1 MRDINSS
8 GPCMCGAT
16 DCPSCGPAQ
25 GYTLR
30 DEETFDEELA
40 ALVRQKSQNL
50 AAITAAQGEFTD
62 EDFAH
67 IDALIFQAFDSERVV
82 GGIPPEAMQ
91 AIGQYILEAVTRIF
105 TEQAQKEL
113 P

>member
-1 MRDINSS
+1 MYRPPC
-8 GPCMCGAT
+8 GPCLCGCT

-25 GYTLR
+25 GYTLI

-40 ALVRQKSQNL
+40 ARVRQKSQNL
-50 AAITAAQGEFTD
+50 KAITAAQGEFTN

-82 GGIPPEAMQ
+82 GGIPPEAAQ
-91 AIGQYILEAVTRIF
+91 AIGQYILTAITRIF

-113 P
+113 T

>member
-1 MRDINSS
+1 MRDINSR

-25 GYTLR
+25 GYTLI
-30 DEETFDEELA
+30 DEEALDEELA
-40 ALVRQKSQNL
+40 ALVRQKGQNL
-50 AAITAAQGEFTD
+50 ATITAAQGEFTN

-82 GGIPPEAMQ
+82 GGIPPEAVQ
-91 AIGQYILEAVTRIF
+91 AIGQYILDAVTRIF

-113 P
+113 S

>member
-1 MRDINSS
+1 MRDINSH

-25 GYTLR
+25 GYAPL

-50 AAITAAQGEFTD
+50 AAITAAQGDFTD
-62 EDFAH
+62 EDFAN
-67 IDALIFQAFDSERVV
+67 IDALIFQAFGSERVA
-82 GGIPPEAMQ
+82 GGIPPESVQ
-91 AIGQYILEAVTRIF
+91 ALGQYILDAITRIF

-113 P
+113 A

>member
-1 MRDINSS
+1 MYRPPS
-8 GPCMCGAT
+8 GPCLCGAT

-25 GYTLR
+25 GYTLI

-40 ALVRQKSQNL
+40 ALVRQKGQNL
-50 AAITAAQGEFTD
+50 AAITAAQGEFTN

-67 IDALIFQAFDSERVV
+67 IDALLFRAFNSEHVV
-82 GGIPPEAMQ
+82 GGIPPEAVQ
-91 AIGQYILEAVTRIF
+91 AIGQYILDAVTRIF

-113 P
+113 L

>member
-1 MRDINSS
+1 MRDINSY
-8 GPCMCGAT
+8 GPCLCGAT

-25 GYTLR
+25 GYALL

-40 ALVRQKSQNL
+40 ALVRQKGQNI
-50 AAITAAQGEFTD
+50 AAITAAQGEFTN
-62 EDFAH
+62 EDFAN

-82 GGIPPEAMQ
+82 GSIPPEAVQ
-91 AIGQYILEAVTRIF
+91 AIGQYVLDAVTRIF

-113 P
+113 S

>member
-1 MRDINSS
+1 MRDINSH

-25 GYTLR
+25 GYTLL

-40 ALVRQKSQNL
+40 ALVRQKGQNL
-50 AAITAAQGEFTD
+50 AAITAAQGEFTN
-62 EDFAH
+62 EDFAN
-67 IDALIFQAFDSERVV
+67 IDALIFQAFASERVV
-82 GGIPPEAMQ
+82 GGIPPEAVQ
-91 AIGQYILEAVTRIF
+91 AIGQYILDAVTRIF
-105 TEQAQKEL
+105 TEQATKEL

>member
-1 MRDINSS
+1 MYNSPS
-8 GPCMCGAT
+8 GPCLCGAT

-30 DEETFDEELA
+30 DEETFDEELKT
-40 ALVRQKSQNL
+40 LVRQKSQNL
-50 AAITAAQGEFTD
+50 AAITAAQGEFTN

-82 GGIPPEAMQ
+82 GGIPPEAVQ
-91 AIGQYILEAVTRIF
+91 ALGQCILDAITRIF

-113 P
+113 S

>member
-1 MRDINSS
+1 MYRPPS
-8 GPCMCGAT
+8 GPCLCGCT
-16 DCPSCGPAQ
+16 DCPPCGPAQ
-25 GYTLR
+25 DYPLL

-50 AAITAAQGEFTD
+50 AAITAAQGEFTN

-82 GGIPPEAMQ
+82 GGIPPEAVQ
-91 AIGQYILEAVTRIF
+91 AIGQYILTAITRIF

-113 P
+113 T